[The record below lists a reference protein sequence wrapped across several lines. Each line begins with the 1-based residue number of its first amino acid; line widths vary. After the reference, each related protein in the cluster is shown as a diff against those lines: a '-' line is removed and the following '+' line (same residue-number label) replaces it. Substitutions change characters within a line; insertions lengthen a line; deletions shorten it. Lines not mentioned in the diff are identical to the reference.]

1 MSDYVIDLNADL
13 GESPEMLRSGAD
25 AELMRYISS
34 ANIACGGHA
43 GDVSTMTET
52 IAIAKSLGVA
62 VGAHPGF
69 PDRANFGRTEIA
81 MPAAALEQSVREQ
94 IAGLMKIAAKAG
106 VPVVHI
112 KPHGALYHST
122 NTSLEAAQ
130 AVGLAALTLDPDFTM
145 VGQYGSPCLDVWSA
159 LGLRCVGEAFADR
172 AYESDGTLRK
182 RTLRGAL
189 LGGPDAAAAQA
200 LDIVLHRKILSYD
213 GTTLSV
219 KAETLCLHS
228 DTPGAAAIAR
238 VIHDALRAAG
248 VEIRALG

>member
-1 MSDYVIDLNADL
+1 MPISAKV
-13 GESPEMLRSGAD
+13 PELLRSGAD

-43 GDVSTMTET
+43 GDVETMTATIT
-52 IAIAKSLGVA
+52 IARSLGVA
-62 VGAHPGF
+62 VGAHPGY

-81 MPAAALEQSVREQ
+81 MPAAALEQTVHHQ
-94 IAGLMKIAAKAG
+94 IAALMEIAAKAG

-122 NTSLEAAQ
+122 NTSMEAAR
-130 AVGLAALTLDPDFTM
+130 AVGRAALSLDSRFVM
-145 VGQYGSPCLDVWSA
+145 VGQSGSASLSVWSA
-159 LGLRCVGEAFADR
+159 MGLRCVGEAFADR

-182 RTLRGAL
+182 RSLPGAL
-189 LGGPDAAAAQA
+189 LAGPDAASAQA
-200 LDIVLHRKILSYD
+200 LDIALRQRVISYD
-213 GTTLSV
+213 GSALSV

-238 VIHDALRAAG
+238 VIHETLRAGG
-248 VEIRALG
+248 VLIRALR